1 MVLCLSVA
9 TREGEWG
16 DCLVVAGGLLITM
29 ACLAQQHGLQ
39 GAGAS
44 AASAQ
49 ELQFL
54 GSRAQAQWLWHT
66 GLVSL
71 IHVGSSRTR
80 D

>member
-16 DCLVVAGGLLITM
+16 DCLVVAGGLLIAM

-44 AASAQ
+44 AASARV
-49 ELQFL
+49 L
-54 GSRAQAQWLWHT
+54 GSCSSQAL
-66 GLVSL
+66 GLRLS
-71 IHVGSSRTR
+71 GCGTR
-80 D
+80 V